1 MAILIV
7 DGLMMALLFSANKY
21 FLFDSYGRTADGMPD
36 LVGGTAVLLEC
47 LDLTE
52 LRHHI
57 SMLAAQL
64 HVSQFEIV
72 PVSLENVSPNVAGQT
87 TSVNSSAAPY
97 ISATMKP
104 TSSDSCTD
112 SKDKKICNNN
122 QVQNISTSKRKIHE
136 TDQEKAK

>member
-21 FLFDSYGRTADGMPD
+21 FLFDSHARTVDGMPD
-36 LVGGTAVLLEC
+36 LVGGTAVLLEF

-64 HVSQFEIV
+64 HMTQFEIV
-72 PVSLENVSPNVAGQT
+72 PVSLQNVSPNNVAGQT
-87 TSVNSSAAPY
+87 ASVNSSVAPRV
-97 ISATMKP
+97 SAT
-104 TSSDSCTD
+104 SSHSFTE
-112 SKDKKICNNN
+112 SKTKTICNNN
-122 QVQNISTSKRKIHE
+122 QFQNSSTSKRERFMKQIE
-136 TDQEKAK
+136 RKLND